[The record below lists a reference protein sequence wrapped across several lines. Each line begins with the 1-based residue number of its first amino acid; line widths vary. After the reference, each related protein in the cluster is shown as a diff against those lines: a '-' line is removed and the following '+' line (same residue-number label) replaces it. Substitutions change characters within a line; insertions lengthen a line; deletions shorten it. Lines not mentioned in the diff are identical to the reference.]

1 MFLWENQLLEG
12 LPNFEFLFVFR
23 SPALRDVWRAF
34 VVFFFTYIPRDLV
47 NMTCPST
54 PVLTCCYKNRLQG
67 GSISSCSAWFFFPF
81 VFFSFAF
88 IFAVKLTS
96 DAEFACSSVG
106 QLYLVTH
113 ASLPL
118 LFRFFFPIEAITMC
132 SVNSPAF
139 RRAFL
144 NISLIRNHVY
154 IHVD

>member
-54 PVLTCCYKNRLQG
+54 SVLTCCYKNWLQG

-88 IFAVKLTS
+88 IFSVKLTS
-96 DAEFACSSVG
+96 DADFA
-106 QLYLVTH
+106 
-113 ASLPL
+113 
-118 LFRFFFPIEAITMC
+118 
-132 SVNSPAF
+132 
-139 RRAFL
+139 
-144 NISLIRNHVY
+144 
-154 IHVD
+154 

>member
-23 SPALRDVWRAF
+23 SPALRNVWRAS
-34 VVFFFTYIPRDLV
+34 VFFFFYLHPKGPCEYDVPINTGFNLLLQKPATRRQHLFMPRLV
-47 NMTCPST
+47 F
-54 PVLTCCYKNRLQG
+54 L
-67 GSISSCSAWFFFPF
+67 PF
-81 VFFSFAF
+81 CFFSFAF
-88 IFAVKLTS
+88 IFALKLTS

-144 NISLIRNHVY
+144 NISLIHNHVY